1 MHGAFAFFFLER
13 REDDMPEYQ
22 SNSHRTK
29 ELAAQEKPAE
39 RRTEKVV
46 TGGTKLR
53 KKSALTKTVNAFLP
67 GDVDDVK
74 RYVLMDVLVPTIK
87 RTISDV
93 VRNAVDMLLGVNTT
107 PRSSSPAG
115 TRVSYRSYYDA
126 RDDRRESTA
135 LRPRSTPYSYDD
147 VVFDRYD
154 DAAEVLL
161 RMRELVSRFD
171 AVSVADL
178 FDMTGHAGNYTDN
191 KYGWTDLSDA
201 RVERVSDGYII
212 RLPRPIVL

>member
-1 MHGAFAFFFLER
+1 
-13 REDDMPEYQ
+13 MPEYQ
-22 SNSHRTK
+22 SNSHRAK

-53 KKSALTKTVNAFLP
+53 KKSTLAKTVNAFLP

-74 RYVLMDVLVPTIK
+74 RYVLMDVLIPTIK

-107 PRSSSPAG
+107 PRSISPAG
-115 TRVSYRSYYDA
+115 TRISYRSYYDA
-126 RDDRRESTA
+126 RDDRRESTSP
-135 LRPRSTPYSYDD
+135 RPRSTPYSYDD

>member
-1 MHGAFAFFFLER
+1 
-13 REDDMPEYQ
+13 MPEYQ

-53 KKSALTKTVNAFLP
+53 KKSTFTKMANAFLP

-74 RYVLMDVLVPTIK
+74 RYVLRDVLIPTIR

-93 VRNAVDMLLGVNTT
+93 VDMLLGVNTT

-126 RDDRRESTA
+126 RNDRRESTA
-135 LRPRSTPYSYDD
+135 LRPRSTPYIYDD

-154 DAAEVLL
+154 DAAEVLR

-201 RVERVSDGYII
+201 RIERVSDGYII

>member
-1 MHGAFAFFFLER
+1 
-13 REDDMPEYQ
+13 MPEYQ

-39 RRTEKVV
+39 HRTEKVV
-46 TGGTKLR
+46 TGGTKIR
-53 KKSALTKTVNAFLP
+53 KKSTLTKMANAFLP

-74 RYVLMDVLVPTIK
+74 RYVLRDVLIPTIR

-93 VRNAVDMLLGVNTT
+93 VDMLLGVNTT

-126 RDDRRESTA
+126 RNDRRESTA
-135 LRPRSTPYSYDD
+135 LHPRSTPYSYDD

-201 RVERVSDGYII
+201 RIERVSDGYII

>member
-1 MHGAFAFFFLER
+1 
-13 REDDMPEYQ
+13 MPEYQ

-29 ELAAQEKPAE
+29 ELAAQENPAE

-46 TGGTKLR
+46 TGGTKIR
-53 KKSALTKTVNAFLP
+53 KKSTLTKMANEFLP

-74 RYVLMDVLVPTIK
+74 RYVLRDVLIPTIK

-93 VRNAVDMLLGVNTT
+93 VDTLLGVNTT

-115 TRVSYRSYYDA
+115 PRVSYRSYYAA
-126 RDDRRESTA
+126 RPDRRESTA

-178 FDMTGHAGNYTDN
+178 FDMTGNVGNYTDN

-201 RVERVSDGYII
+201 RIERVSDGYII

>member
-1 MHGAFAFFFLER
+1 
-13 REDDMPEYQ
+13 MPEYQ

-29 ELAAQEKPAE
+29 ELAAQENPAE

-46 TGGTKLR
+46 TGGTKIR
-53 KKSALTKTVNAFLP
+53 KKSTLTKMANAFLP

-74 RYVLMDVLVPTIK
+74 RYVLRDVLIPTIR

-93 VRNAVDMLLGVNTT
+93 VDMLLGVNTT

-126 RDDRRESTA
+126 RNDRRESTA
-135 LRPRSTPYSYDD
+135 LRTRSTPYSYDD

-201 RVERVSDGYII
+201 RIERVSDGYII

>member
-1 MHGAFAFFFLER
+1 
-13 REDDMPEYQ
+13 MPEYQ

-53 KKSALTKTVNAFLP
+53 KKSTLAKTVNAFLP

-74 RYVLMDVLVPTIK
+74 RYVLMDVLIPTIK

-126 RDDRRESTA
+126 RDDRRESAA
-135 LRPRSTPYSYDD
+135 LRPRSVPYSYDD

>member
-1 MHGAFAFFFLER
+1 
-13 REDDMPEYQ
+13 MPEYQ

-46 TGGTKLR
+46 TGGTKIR
-53 KKSALTKTVNAFLP
+53 KKSTLTKMANAFLP

-74 RYVLMDVLVPTIK
+74 RYVLRDVLIPTIK

-178 FDMTGHAGNYTDN
+178 FDMTGHVGNYTDN

-201 RVERVSDGYII
+201 RIERVSDGYII

>member
-1 MHGAFAFFFLER
+1 
-13 REDDMPEYQ
+13 MPEYQ

-46 TGGTKLR
+46 TGGTKIR
-53 KKSALTKTVNAFLP
+53 KKSTLTKMANAFLP

-74 RYVLMDVLVPTIK
+74 RYVLRDVLIPTIR

-93 VRNAVDMLLGVNTT
+93 VDMLLGVNTT

-126 RDDRRESTA
+126 RNDRRESTA
-135 LRPRSTPYSYDD
+135 LSPRSTPYSYDD

-201 RVERVSDGYII
+201 RIERVSDGYII

>member
-1 MHGAFAFFFLER
+1 
-13 REDDMPEYQ
+13 MPEYQ

-46 TGGTKLR
+46 TGGTKIR
-53 KKSALTKTVNAFLP
+53 KKSTLTKMANAFLP

-74 RYVLMDVLVPTIK
+74 RYVLRDVLIPTIR

-93 VRNAVDMLLGVNTT
+93 VDMLLGVNTT

-126 RDDRRESTA
+126 RNDRRESTA
-135 LRPRSTPYSYDD
+135 LRPCSTPYSYDD

-201 RVERVSDGYII
+201 RIERVSDGYII

>member
-1 MHGAFAFFFLER
+1 
-13 REDDMPEYQ
+13 MPEYQ

-46 TGGTKLR
+46 TGGTKIR
-53 KKSALTKTVNAFLP
+53 KRSTLTKMADAFLP

-74 RYVLMDVLVPTIK
+74 RYVLRDVLIPTIK

-93 VRNAVDMLLGVNTT
+93 VDMLLGVNTA
-107 PRSSSPAG
+107 PRSSSLAG

-126 RDDRRESTA
+126 RNDRRESTA

-201 RVERVSDGYII
+201 RIERVSDGYII

>member
-1 MHGAFAFFFLER
+1 
-13 REDDMPEYQ
+13 MPEYQ

-53 KKSALTKTVNAFLP
+53 KKSTLAKTVNASRR
-67 GDVDDVK
+67 GDVDYVK
-74 RYVLMDVLVPTIK
+74 RYVLMDVLIPTIK

-115 TRVSYRSYYDA
+115 TRISYRSYYDA
-126 RDDRRESTA
+126 RDDRRESTS
-135 LRPRSTPYSYDD
+135 LRPRYTPYSYDD

>member
-1 MHGAFAFFFLER
+1 
-13 REDDMPEYQ
+13 MPEYQ

-46 TGGTKLR
+46 TGGTKIR
-53 KKSALTKTVNAFLP
+53 KKSTLTKMANAFLP

-74 RYVLMDVLVPTIK
+74 RYVLRDVLIPTIK

-93 VRNAVDMLLGVNTT
+93 VDMLLGVNTT

-126 RDDRRESTA
+126 RNDRRESTA
-135 LRPRSTPYSYDD
+135 LSPRSTPYSYDD

-201 RVERVSDGYII
+201 RIERVSDGYII

>member
-1 MHGAFAFFFLER
+1 
-13 REDDMPEYQ
+13 MPEYQ
-22 SNSHRTK
+22 SNSHRAK
-29 ELAAQEKPAE
+29 ELSAQEKSAE

-53 KKSALTKTVNAFLP
+53 KKSTLAKIVNAFLP
-67 GDVDDVK
+67 GDFNDVK
-74 RYVLMDVLVPTIK
+74 RYVLIPTIQ

-93 VRNAVDMLLGVNTT
+93 VRNAVDMLLGVNMTH
-107 PRSSSPAG
+107 RSSSPAG

-126 RDDRRESTA
+126 RDDRRESTS
-135 LRPRSTPYSYDD
+135 LRPRYTPYSYDD

-201 RVERVSDGYII
+201 RVERISDGYII

>member
-1 MHGAFAFFFLER
+1 
-13 REDDMPEYQ
+13 MPEYQ

-53 KKSALTKTVNAFLP
+53 KKSTLAKTVNAP

-74 RYVLMDVLVPTIK
+74 RYVLMDVLIPTIK

-126 RDDRRESTA
+126 RDDRRESTS
-135 LRPRSTPYSYDD
+135 LRPRYTPYSYDD

>member
-1 MHGAFAFFFLER
+1 
-13 REDDMPEYQ
+13 MPEYQ

-74 RYVLMDVLVPTIK
+74 RYVLMDELIPTIK

-126 RDDRRESTA
+126 RDGRRESTA

-147 VVFDRYD
+147 VVFDRYE

-161 RMRELVSRFD
+161 RMRELVGRFD

>member
-1 MHGAFAFFFLER
+1 
-13 REDDMPEYQ
+13 MPEYQ

-29 ELAAQEKPAE
+29 ELAAQENPAE

-53 KKSALTKTVNAFLP
+53 KKSTFTKMANAFLP

-74 RYVLMDVLVPTIK
+74 RYVLRDVLIPTIR

-93 VRNAVDMLLGVNTT
+93 VDMLLGVNTT

-126 RDDRRESTA
+126 RNDRRESTA
-135 LRPRSTPYSYDD
+135 LRTRSTPYSYDD

-201 RVERVSDGYII
+201 RIERVSDGYII

>member
-1 MHGAFAFFFLER
+1 ML
-13 REDDMPEYQ
+13 EYQ

-46 TGGTKLR
+46 TGGTKIR
-53 KKSALTKTVNAFLP
+53 KKSTLTKMANAFLP

-74 RYVLMDVLVPTIK
+74 RYVLRDVLIPTIK

-93 VRNAVDMLLGVNTT
+93 VDMLLGVNTT

-126 RDDRRESTA
+126 RNDRRESTA
-135 LRPRSTPYSYDD
+135 LSPRSTPYSYDD

-201 RVERVSDGYII
+201 RIERVSDGYII

>member
-1 MHGAFAFFFLER
+1 
-13 REDDMPEYQ
+13 MPEYQ
-22 SNSHRTK
+22 SNSHRAK

-46 TGGTKLR
+46 TGSTKLR
-53 KKSALTKTVNAFLP
+53 KKSTLTKMANAFLP

-74 RYVLMDVLVPTIK
+74 RYVLRDVLIPTIK

-93 VRNAVDMLLGVNTT
+93 VDMLLGVNTT

-126 RDDRRESTA
+126 RNDRRESTA

-178 FDMTGHAGNYTDN
+178 FDMTGHAGNYTYN

-201 RVERVSDGYII
+201 RIERVSDGYII

>member
-1 MHGAFAFFFLER
+1 
-13 REDDMPEYQ
+13 MPEYQ

-46 TGGTKLR
+46 TGGTKIR
-53 KKSALTKTVNAFLP
+53 KKSTLTKMANAFLP

-74 RYVLMDVLVPTIK
+74 RYVLRDVLIPTIR

-93 VRNAVDMLLGVNTT
+93 VDMLLGVNTT
-107 PRSSSPAG
+107 PRNSSPAG

-126 RDDRRESTA
+126 RNDRRESTA

-201 RVERVSDGYII
+201 RIERVSDGYII

>member
-1 MHGAFAFFFLER
+1 
-13 REDDMPEYQ
+13 MPEYQ

-46 TGGTKLR
+46 TGGTKIR
-53 KKSALTKTVNAFLP
+53 KKSMLTKMANAFLP

-74 RYVLMDVLVPTIK
+74 RYVLRDVLIPTIR

-93 VRNAVDMLLGVNTT
+93 VDMLLGVNTT

-126 RDDRRESTA
+126 RNDRRESTA

-147 VVFDRYD
+147 VVLDRYD

-178 FDMTGHAGNYTDN
+178 FEMTGHAGNYTDN

-201 RVERVSDGYII
+201 RIERVSDGYII

>member
-1 MHGAFAFFFLER
+1 
-13 REDDMPEYQ
+13 MPEYQ

-53 KKSALTKTVNAFLP
+53 KKSTLAKTVNAFLP

-74 RYVLMDVLVPTIK
+74 RYVLMDVLIPTIK
-87 RTISDV
+87 LTISDV

-126 RDDRRESTA
+126 RDDRREITS

-201 RVERVSDGYII
+201 RVERISDGYII

>member
-1 MHGAFAFFFLER
+1 
-13 REDDMPEYQ
+13 MPEYQ

-39 RRTEKVV
+39 RRMEKVV
-46 TGGTKLR
+46 TGSTKLR
-53 KKSALTKTVNAFLP
+53 KKSTLTKMANAFLP

-74 RYVLMDVLVPTIK
+74 RYVLRDVLIPTIR

-93 VRNAVDMLLGVNTT
+93 VDMLLGVNTT

-126 RDDRRESTA
+126 RNDRRESTA
-135 LRPRSTPYSYDD
+135 LRTRSTPYSYDD

-161 RMRELVSRFD
+161 RMRELVKQFD

-178 FDMTGHAGNYTDN
+178 FDMTGHAGTYTDN

-201 RVERVSDGYII
+201 RIERVSDGYII

>member
-1 MHGAFAFFFLER
+1 
-13 REDDMPEYQ
+13 MPEYQ

-46 TGGTKLR
+46 TGGTKIR
-53 KKSALTKTVNAFLP
+53 KKSTLTKMANAFLP

-74 RYVLMDVLVPTIK
+74 RYVLRDVLIPTIK

-93 VRNAVDMLLGVNTT
+93 VDMLLGVNTT
-107 PRSSSPAG
+107 PRSSSPTG

-126 RDDRRESTA
+126 RNDRRESMA

-178 FDMTGHAGNYTDN
+178 FEMTGHAGNYTDN

-201 RVERVSDGYII
+201 RIERISDGYII

>member
-1 MHGAFAFFFLER
+1 
-13 REDDMPEYQ
+13 MPEYQ
-22 SNSHRTK
+22 SNSHRAK
-29 ELAAQEKPAE
+29 ELAAQEKPTE

-46 TGGTKLR
+46 TGGTKIR
-53 KKSALTKTVNAFLP
+53 KKSTLAKMANAFLP

-74 RYVLMDVLVPTIK
+74 RYVLRDVLIPTIK

-93 VRNAVDMLLGVNTT
+93 VDMLLGVNTT

-126 RDDRRESTA
+126 RNDRRESTA

-201 RVERVSDGYII
+201 RIERVSDGYII

>member
-1 MHGAFAFFFLER
+1 
-13 REDDMPEYQ
+13 MPEYQ

-29 ELAAQEKPAE
+29 ELAAQENPAE

-46 TGGTKLR
+46 TGGTKIR
-53 KKSALTKTVNAFLP
+53 KKSTLTKMANEFLP

-74 RYVLMDVLVPTIK
+74 RYVLRDVLIPTIK

-93 VRNAVDMLLGVNTT
+93 VDMLLGVNTT

-126 RDDRRESTA
+126 RNDRRESTA

-178 FDMTGHAGNYTDN
+178 FDMTGNVGNYTDN

-201 RVERVSDGYII
+201 RIERVSDGYII

>member
-1 MHGAFAFFFLER
+1 
-13 REDDMPEYQ
+13 MPEYQ

-29 ELAAQEKPAE
+29 ELAAQEKSDE

-46 TGGTKLR
+46 TGSTKLR
-53 KKSALTKTVNAFLP
+53 KKSTLTKMANAFLP

-74 RYVLMDVLVPTIK
+74 RYVLRDVLIPTIK

-93 VRNAVDMLLGVNTT
+93 VDMLLGVNTT

-126 RDDRRESTA
+126 RNDRRESTA
-135 LRPRSTPYSYDD
+135 LRTRSTPYSYDD

-201 RVERVSDGYII
+201 RIERVSDGYII

>member
-1 MHGAFAFFFLER
+1 
-13 REDDMPEYQ
+13 MPEYQ

-29 ELAAQEKPAE
+29 ELAAQEKAAE

-53 KKSALTKTVNAFLP
+53 KKSTLAKTVNAFLP

-74 RYVLMDVLVPTIK
+74 RYVLMDVLIPTIK